1 MTPSASPSHQPTR
14 PPGLVPALVAPFLS
28 SHLAGVFLVLAL
40 ALGVAALLVTPRE
53 EEPQIVVPMADVIVQ
68 APGAGPEE
76 VEKLVATPLEKLLW
90 QIDGVEY
97 VYSVS
102 RRDQAVVTVRFFVGE
117 DRERSLVKLHNKI
130 AMHEDQVP
138 PLVTDWL
145 IRPVEID
152 DVPVLTLT
160 LYSPTR
166 SDFELRRIGE
176 ELLSRLSEVPDVSR
190 AVIVGG
196 RHREI
201 RVEPD
206 PSRMAGHGVTFAD
219 LERVLIAAD
228 TALSAGSLL
237 RGNRELNVLGD
248 GRFTSAAD
256 VAGVVVGVYQD
267 RNQARPVHLRDVA
280 RVLDGPCE
288 PTGYTRIRFGDTQ
301 ARNLP
306 EGGRGGRGQGHG
318 GHSLEMPAVTLALA
332 KQRGANAVA
341 VTRGILDAAQTL
353 RPLVLPEDVHL
364 EVTRDYG
371 QTAQN
376 KVNDLLWS
384 LVFAVS
390 TVVIVLA
397 LTMGWR
403 AALVVAVAI
412 PVSFSLA
419 LFSSHL
425 LGYTIN
431 RVTLFA
437 LILSLGLVVDDPI
450 TNVDNIRRHMRLN
463 HPGPAWATL
472 SAVAEVFV
480 PVIMSTLAIIACFL
494 PLFFITGMMGPY
506 MAPMAANVPLTVIF
520 STICALTIVP
530 WLCHLL
536 LRRKMRPAANPPP
549 APAADANATN
559 ATGVPDWVLRAYRTV
574 VGPFLDHRVL
584 RVALVGVVLALLVL
598 AASLAALRLVP
609 LKMLP
614 FDNRDEFQVV
624 VDMPEGTPLETTD
637 AVLRDMAAYLA
648 GLPEAVSVL
657 SFAGMASPMDFNG
670 MVRRYYAREGGHL
683 GDIRI
688 NLTPKGERRR
698 QSHEI
703 VLSVRNDLEHIARQW
718 SATIQIV
725 EIPPGPPVMATLVAE
740 IYGGPEQPYGR
751 LFQGAEHVRDMME
764 AKEFVVDVDDSRVA
778 ARPRLTFVPDREKAG
793 LHGLSAR
800 DLLHALRMAAAG
812 TTPATIQ
819 SPHER
824 QTLPVRVIL
833 PRELR
838 VSPADLEA
846 LHVRG
851 ADGSMLPLGELGQ
864 FVREMEE
871 QPILH
876 KNLRRV
882 VYVTAETAG
891 LPPAEAVLD
900 LQAKLRA
907 SPPPQGIDVVWTGEG
922 EWKITVDVFRD
933 LGLAF
938 GAAMVGIYLLLV
950 VQTAS
955 LALPLLIMTAI
966 PLTLMGIMPGFW
978 LLNLLTGREVDG
990 FADPVFFTA
999 TAMIGMIAL
1008 GGIVIRNSLV
1018 LIDFIRAA
1026 VERGQDFRDAV
1037 LQSGAIRL
1045 QPIVL
1050 TALTT
1055 ALGVWPITL
1064 DPVFSGLAW
1073 ALIFGLIASTVFTLV
1088 LIPVAYYVL
1097 FRNRS

>member
-1 MTPSASPSHQPTR
+1 MSPATNPSR
-14 PPGLVPALVAPFLS
+14 PHGLVPALVAPFLS

-40 ALGVAALLVTPRE
+40 ALGITALLVTPRE
-53 EEPQIVVPMADVIVQ
+53 EEPQIVVPMADVIVH
-68 APGAGPEE
+68 APGAGPRE

-97 VYSVS
+97 VYSES

-130 AMHEDQVP
+130 IMHEDQVP
-138 PLVTDWL
+138 PLVTNWL

-152 DVPVLTLT
+152 DVPVLMLT
-160 LYSPTR
+160 LFSPTR
-166 SDFELRRIGE
+166 TDAELRRIGE
-176 ELLSRLSEVPDVSR
+176 EFLTRLSEVPAVSR
-190 AVIVGG
+190 AEVFGG
-196 RHREI
+196 RQREI

-206 PSRMAGHGVTFAD
+206 PLRMAGHGVTFAD
-219 LERVLIAAD
+219 LEHSLAAAG
-228 TALSAGSLL
+228 TARSAGSLL
-237 RGNRELNVLGD
+237 RGNRELNILGD

-256 VAGVVVGVYQD
+256 VAGVVVGVHQD
-267 RNQARPVHLRDVA
+267 RPVHLRDVA
-280 RVLDGPCE
+280 RVLDGPEE
-288 PTGYTRIRFGDTQ
+288 PFSYARIRLGDHRSQSMPDTGL
-301 ARNLP
+301 ALDV
-306 EGGRGGRGQGHG
+306 
-318 GHSLEMPAVTLALA
+318 PAVTLALA
-332 KQRGANAVA
+332 KQRGANAVT
-341 VTRGILDAAQTL
+341 VTRDILAAAQEL
-353 RPLVLPEDVHL
+353 RPLLLPEDVHL

-371 QTAQN
+371 QTAQD
-376 KVNDLLWS
+376 KVSDLLWS

-390 TVVIVLA
+390 TVVIILA
-397 LTMGWR
+397 LTLGWR

-450 TNVDNIRRHMRLN
+450 TNVDNIRRHLRLH
-463 HPGPAWATL
+463 HPGPVWATL

-506 MAPMAANVPLTVIF
+506 MAPMAANVPLTVLF
-520 STICALTIVP
+520 STACALTIVP
-530 WLCHLL
+530 WLCFLL
-536 LRRKMRPAANPPP
+536 LRGQVAPGTDPPQAQT
-549 APAADANATN
+549 APAGSNS
-559 ATGVPDWVLRAYRTV
+559 TGVPDRVLHGYRTLI
-574 VGPFLDHRVL
+574 GPFLDFRIL
-584 RVALVGVVLALLVL
+584 RMALVGVVLALLVL
-598 AASLAALRLVP
+598 AASLVLLRLVP

-624 VDMPEGTPLETTD
+624 VNMDEGTPLETTD
-637 AVLRDMAAYLA
+637 AVLRDMTAYLA
-648 GLPEAVSVL
+648 ALPETASVL
-657 SFAGMASPMDFNG
+657 SFAGIASPMDFNG

-688 NLTPKGERRR
+688 NLTPKSERRR

-703 VLSVRNDLEHIARQW
+703 VLSVRHDLERIAKNW

-740 IYGGPEQPYGR
+740 IYGGPEQPYVR
-751 LFQGAEHVRDMME
+751 LFQGAEHVRAMME
-764 AKEFVVDVDDSRVA
+764 TKEFVVDVDDSRIA
-778 ARPRLTFVPDREKAG
+778 PRPRLTFFPDREKAA
-793 LHGLSAR
+793 LHGLGTQ
-800 DLLHALRMAAAG
+800 DLIHALHVAAAG
-812 TTPATIQ
+812 TSPATIQ
-819 SPHER
+819 SPEER

-838 VSPADLEA
+838 ISPTDLEV

-851 ADGSMLPLGELGQ
+851 TDGSMLPLGELGQ
-864 FVREMEE
+864 FVWEVEE

-882 VYVTAETAG
+882 VYVTAETVG

-900 LQAKLRA
+900 LQAQLRND
-907 SPPPQGIDVVWTGEG
+907 PPPAGVSVVWTGEG

-938 GAAMVGIYLLLV
+938 GAALVGIYLLLV

-955 LALPLLIMTAI
+955 LALPLLIMSAI

-978 LLNLLTGREVDG
+978 LLNLLTARDVDG

-1026 VERGQDFRDAV
+1026 VARGQDFREAV

-1073 ALIFGLIASTVFTLV
+1073 ALIFGLIASTLFTLV
-1088 LIPVAYYVL
+1088 LIPVAYFVL
-1097 FRNRS
+1097 FSPET

>member
-1 MTPSASPSHQPTR
+1 MTESSSHRPSGFAA
-14 PPGLVPALVAPFLS
+14 ALVAPFLS
-28 SHLAGVFLVLAL
+28 SHLAGVFLALAL
-40 ALGVAALLVTPRE
+40 TLGVAALLITPRE

-68 APGAGPEE
+68 APGAGPAE

-97 VYSVS
+97 VYSIS
-102 RRDQAVVTVRFFVGE
+102 HRDQAVITVRFFVGE
-117 DRERSLVKLHNKI
+117 DRERSLVKLHNQI
-130 AMHEDQVP
+130 MMHEDQVP
-138 PLVTDWL
+138 PLVTGWL
-145 IRPVEID
+145 VKPVEID

-160 LYSPTR
+160 LYSPTQ
-166 SDFELRRIGE
+166 SDFALRRIGE
-176 ELLSRLSEVPDVSR
+176 EFLARLSEVPAVSR
-190 AVIVGG
+190 TEIFGG

-201 RVEPD
+201 RVEAD
-206 PSRMAGHGVTFAD
+206 PLRMAGRGISFAD
-219 LERVLIAAD
+219 LERSLAAAD

-237 RGNRELNVLGD
+237 LGNQEINLLGNAH
-248 GRFTSAAD
+248 FTSAAD
-256 VAGVVVGVYQD
+256 VAQVIVGVHQG
-267 RNQARPVHLRDVA
+267 RPVYLRDVA
-280 RVLDGPCE
+280 TILDGPCE
-288 PTGYTRIRFGDTQ
+288 PSTYTRLAFGHEYAQ
-301 ARNLP
+301 AKGLP
-306 EGGRGGRGQGHG
+306 AQSVDGAYG
-318 GHSLEMPAVTLALA
+318 EMAAVTLALA
-332 KQRGANAVA
+332 KQRGANAVT
-341 VTRGILDAAQTL
+341 VTRDLLAAADEYQILL
-353 RPLVLPEDVHL
+353 LPEEVYL

-376 KVNDLLWS
+376 KVDELLWS
-384 LVFAVS
+384 LLFAVT

-397 LTMGWR
+397 LTLGPR

-419 LFSSHL
+419 LFSSYL

-450 TNVDNIRRHMRLN
+450 TNVDNIKRHMRLG
-463 HPGPAWATL
+463 HPSPSWATMA
-472 SAVAEVFV
+472 AVSEVFV
-480 PVIMSTLAIIACFL
+480 PVLMSTLAIIACFL

-506 MAPMAANVPLTVIF
+506 MEPMAANVPLTVIF

-530 WLCHLL
+530 WLCNML
-536 LRRKMRPAANPPP
+536 LRGQAKGESGRLRESR
-549 APAADANATN
+549 TVSS
-559 ATGVPDWVLRAYRTV
+559 ATGIPDWIPRIYRKV
-574 VGPFLDHRVL
+574 VGPFLDSRGLRMVL
-584 RVALVGVVLALLVL
+584 LFLVLALLAMAVSLVL
-598 AASLAALRLVP
+598 LRLVP

-614 FDNRDEFQVV
+614 FDNRNEFQVV

-637 AVLRDMAAYLA
+637 AVLRDMATYLT
-648 GLPEAVSVL
+648 GLPEATSIL
-657 SFAGMASPMDFNG
+657 TFAGTASPMDFNG
-670 MVRRYYAREGGHL
+670 MVRRYYSREGGHL
-683 GDIRI
+683 GDIRV
-688 NLTPKGERRR
+688 NLTPKSERDR

-703 VLSVRNDLEHIARQW
+703 VLAVRRGLEDIARQW
-718 SATIQIV
+718 SASLKIV

-740 IYGGPEQPYGR
+740 IYGGPEQSYEQ
-751 LFQGAEHVRDMME
+751 LFAGAAQVRELME
-764 AKEFVVDVDDSRVA
+764 EMEFVVDVDDSRTA
-778 ARPRLTFVPDREKAG
+778 PRQRLTFVPDREKAA
-793 LHGLSAR
+793 LHGISAQE
-800 DLLHALRMAAAG
+800 LLHALRLAVGGASVAA
-812 TTPATIQ
+812 IH

-824 QTLPVRVIL
+824 QTLPVRVIM

-838 VSPADLEA
+838 SSVADLEA
-846 LHVRG
+846 LYVRG
-851 ADGSMLPLGELGQ
+851 DGGVMLPLGELGT

-876 KNLRRV
+876 KNLRQV
-882 VYVTAETAG
+882 VYVTAETVG
-891 LPPAEAVLD
+891 LPPAEAVLA

-907 SPPPQGIDVVWTGEG
+907 MPLPQGLSAVWTGEG

-938 GAAMVGIYLLLV
+938 GAAMVGIYLLLI
-950 VQTAS
+950 VQTGS

-978 LLNLLTGREVDG
+978 LLNLLTGREVQG

-1026 VERGQDFRDAV
+1026 VARGQEFREAV

-1073 ALIFGLIASTVFTLV
+1073 ALIFGLIASTAFTLI

-1097 FRNRS
+1097 FKPANEITES